1 MEPGINQNT
10 GKASLKAK
18 PMYDSTDDESLR
30 DTNEGDKVQPSGNFN
45 IAPITISC
53 NLMARI
59 PHY

>member
-45 IAPITISC
+45 SAAITISC
-53 NLMARI
+53 DLS
-59 PHY
+59 